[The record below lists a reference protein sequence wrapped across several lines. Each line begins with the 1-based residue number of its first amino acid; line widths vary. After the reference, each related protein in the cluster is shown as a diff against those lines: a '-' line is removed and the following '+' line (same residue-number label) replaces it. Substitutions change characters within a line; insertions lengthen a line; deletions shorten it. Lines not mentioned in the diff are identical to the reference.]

1 MRGATLV
8 VLWQPIFMQRNI
20 PSKYLTTYSTG
31 YGIVKLFMIEENKT
45 DIREEFLIMETL
57 FPLLT

>member
-1 MRGATLV
+1 
-8 VLWQPIFMQRNI
+8 MQRNV

-31 YGIVKLFMIEENKT
+31 DGIGKLFMIEENKT
-45 DIREEFLIMETL
+45 DICEEHLIMETL